1 MEPCSHGS
9 GARIRPS
16 APSALPSG
24 AGIELVNINSLF
36 MTRSR
41 LERPSIPMPLAPGMG
56 EAFALGDLDV
66 AKDIL
71 YVIALTLC
79 RLKFLLSGEK

>member
-1 MEPCSHGS
+1 
-9 GARIRPS
+9 
-16 APSALPSG
+16 
-24 AGIELVNINSLF
+24 
-36 MTRSR
+36 
-41 LERPSIPMPLAPGMG
+41 MPLAPGMG